1 MGVIKTKSE
10 KSAHRPNLGLVAV
23 VSVGDDDLSKMIV
36 NPDSS
41 IDLMKAEKSLMN
53 EKEDNT
59 GKYGTATFRQFS
71 IVNKTRS

>member
-1 MGVIKTKSE
+1 M
-10 KSAHRPNLGLVAV
+10 

-59 GKYGTATFRQFS
+59 GKVWNRNFPP
-71 IVNKTRS
+71 I